1 MNPYLITVLSLLI
14 GFTLFHLWI
23 HTLNLKAL
31 APEIPEEFE
40 GVYDAGKYAKS
51 QTYLRETTRVDLA
64 TSLIKTTVLIAFILF
79 GGFKLLYQCSLG
91 SSSTF
96 ILQGLAFAGLLM
108 LVNALW
114 SLPFQIYDTFVIEE
128 KYGFNKTTPKTFVMD
143 QIKGLLLGILI
154 GAPLFAALIYFFDA
168 AGGNA
173 WWISWTVVTL
183 LQLFLLYIAPVVI
196 LPLFNKFEPL
206 EQGELREA
214 LETYAQAQGFQ
225 LSGLFKIDGS
235 KRSTR
240 ANAYFT
246 GFGKNRRIALYDTL
260 IDNHNKEELVA
271 ILAHEVG
278 HAKCKHIHK
287 QLAIGI
293 LSTGFMFWV
302 LSLFIR
308 QPGLYEAFG
317 LPGAEPLPIY
327 AGLIFFSF
335 LYTPI
340 STLLGILTSVLS
352 RKFEYEADAY
362 AVQTTAGASALISG
376 LKKLSVDNLSNLT
389 PHPWL
394 VFLEYS
400 HPPVLQRI
408 EAMRQL
414 EST

>member
-1 MNPYLITVLSLLI
+1 MNPYLITILALLV
-14 GFTLFHLWI
+14 GFSLFHIWI
-23 HTLNLKAL
+23 HALNLSAVQ
-31 APEIPEEFE
+31 PEIPAEFK
-40 GVYDAGKYAKS
+40 GVYDPEKYAKS
-51 QTYLRETTRVDLA
+51 QTYLRENTRVDIFTHIL
-64 TSLIKTTVLIAFILF
+64 KTGVLISFILL
-79 GGFKLLYQCSLG
+79 GGFNLLYQTASGFASSL
-91 SSSTF
+91 
-96 ILQGLAFAGLLM
+96 ILQGLIFAGLLM
-108 LVNALW
+108 LVNTIW
-114 SLPFQIYDTFVIEE
+114 GLPFQLYDTFVIEE

-143 QIKGLLLGILI
+143 QIKGLLLGVLI
-154 GAPLFAALIYFFDA
+154 GAPLFAALIYFFDV

-173 WWISWTVVTL
+173 WWISWLVVTL
-183 LQLFLLYIAPVVI
+183 LQLVLLYIAPVFI

-206 EQGELREA
+206 EEGSLRSA
-214 LETYAQAQGFQ
+214 LENYAKAQGFQ

-260 IDNHNKEELVA
+260 IDNHSEEELVA

-293 LSTGFMFWV
+293 LSTGFLFWM
-302 LSLFIR
+302 LSLFVR
-308 QPGLYEAFG
+308 EPDLYRAFG
-317 LPGAEPLPIY
+317 IPGEAPLPLY

-340 STLLGILTSVLS
+340 SAVLGILTSILS

-362 AVQTTAGASALISG
+362 AVNTTRGSEALISG

-389 PHPWL
+389 PHAWL

-408 EAMRQL
+408 QAMRKL
-414 EST
+414 DPA

>member
-1 MNPYLITVLSLLI
+1 MNLYLITILTLLI
-14 GFTLFHLWI
+14 SFTLFHLWI
-23 HTLNLKAL
+23 QWLNLQAL
-31 APEIPEEFE
+31 DPEIPEEFK
-40 GVYDAGKYAKS
+40 GVYDAEKYARS
-51 QTYLRETTRVDLA
+51 QEYLRENTRVDLV
-64 TSLIKTTVLIAFILF
+64 TSFIKTTVLIAFILL
-79 GGFKLLYQCSLG
+79 GGFRFLYERSAQLSDAL
-91 SSSTF
+91 
-96 ILQGLAFAGLLM
+96 ILQGLIFAGYLL
-108 LVNALW
+108 LINSLW
-114 SLPFQIYDTFVIEE
+114 GLPFQIYDTFVIEE
-128 KYGFNKTTPKTFVMD
+128 KYGFNKTTPGTFVMD
-143 QIKGLLLGILI
+143 QLKGLLLGVVI
-154 GAPLFAALIYFFDA
+154 GAPLFAALIYFFDQA
-168 AGGNA
+168 EDNA
-173 WWISWTVVTL
+173 WWISWVAVTL
-183 LQLFLLYIAPVVI
+183 LQLVLMYIAPAVI

-206 EQGELREA
+206 EEGELRTA
-214 LETYAQAQGFQ
+214 LEGYARNQGFK

-260 IDNHNKEELVA
+260 IENHGHDELVA

-293 LSTGFMFWV
+293 LSTGLLFWI
-302 LSLFIR
+302 LSQFIR

-317 LPGAEPLPIY
+317 LPSESPLPIY

-340 STLLGILTSVLS
+340 STFLGILTSALS
-352 RKFEYEADAY
+352 RKFEYEADAF
-362 AVQTTAGASALISG
+362 AVKTTGSSDALIKG

-400 HPPVLQRI
+400 HPPILQRI
-408 EAMRQL
+408 HAMRKIDK
-414 EST
+414 

>member
-1 MNPYLITVLSLLI
+1 MNPYLITVLVLLI
-14 GFTLFHLWI
+14 GFTLFHIWI
-23 HTLNLKAL
+23 HGLNLSAL
-31 APEIPEEFE
+31 VPEIPEEFSE
-40 GVYDAGKYAKS
+40 VYDAEKYAKS
-51 QTYLRETTRVDLA
+51 QDYMRENTRVDLV
-64 TSLIKTTVLIAFILF
+64 TSLIKTAVLIAFILLD
-79 GGFKLLYQCSLG
+79 GFRIFYDIASGVSDQL
-91 SSSTF
+91 
-96 ILQGLAFAGLLM
+96 ILQGLVFAGLLM
-108 LVNALW
+108 VINTLW
-114 SLPFQIYDTFVIEE
+114 GLPFQIHDTFVIEE

-143 QIKGLLLGILI
+143 QIKGLLLGVLI
-154 GAPLFAALIYFFDA
+154 GAPLFAALIYFFDQA
-168 AGGNA
+168 SENA
-173 WWISWTVVTL
+173 WWISWVVVTV
-183 LQLFLLYIAPVVI
+183 LQLVLLYIAPVFI
-196 LPLFNKFEPL
+196 LPLFNKFDPL
-206 EQGELREA
+206 EDGNLRTA
-214 LETYAQAQGFQ
+214 LEAYAKDQGFQ

-260 IDNHNKEELVA
+260 IDNHEESELVA

-293 LSTGFMFWV
+293 LSTGFLFWT

-317 LPGAEPLPIY
+317 LPGEQPLPLY

-340 STLLGILTSVLS
+340 STLLGIFTSVLS

-362 AVQTTAGASALISG
+362 AVKTTGSSDPLISG

-408 EAMRQL
+408 QAMRAL
-414 EST
+414 DEA